1 MAITASEITTS
12 NTLEQFRQQYNNLV
26 TDVTGLENGTQTF
39 TATTT
44 TTSNV
49 GNLNVL
55 EDGTIVF
62 EGATDDAHETTLTV
76 VDPTADRTVSLPN
89 ASGTVIISDASTNIV
104 TIPDDLIIK
113 DGGTIGATSAATAI
127 TIASTGIVTFVDDLL
142 IKDGGTI
149 GNASVAAVM
158 TLASTGI
165 VTFAD
170 DILIKDG
177 GTIGAASATTAITIA
192 STGIVTFVDDIL
204 IKDGGTIGAA
214 SATTAITIASTGIV
228 TLVDDLLIKDG
239 GTIGNASV
247 AAVMTL
253 ASTGI
258 VTFAD
263 DILIKDGGTIGNAS
277 VAAVMTL
284 ADSGIVTFADD
295 IIIKDGGTIGSA
307 TDPDAISI
315 GSDGDV
321 TLTQDLELQHDGAIL
336 SFGGND
342 EITLTHVHDVGLT
355 LTHTATGDNTPI
367 VLQLKSEE
375 DIIVADEVIASLEFA
390 AGDSDGTDAA
400 DVAAGIHAIAEG
412 TFGADA
418 NATKLVFTTAVQES
432 ANSAA
437 TAKMTLSS
445 AGLLTIA
452 DDFMIKDGGTIGVA
466 SANDAMTISSAGIV
480 TFKDDIILK
489 DAATIGVASST
500 SAISIASTGIV
511 TFVDD
516 IIIKDSGTIGSATIP
531 TAISITNTGEVTIN
545 NSTSGTASAPFVI
558 RRDNNS
564 NGNGVALVYE
574 LGDSGSATAGHGYA
588 RIFGTIEDS
597 TNGAEDGALRFDT
610 SNGGTLAQRFN
621 IASDGT
627 LTGSDTDG
635 IGSLSDSRIKE
646 SVSDYTYSLSTF
658 KQFTPKTFDWKN
670 PSAHLNK
677 SSDRGF
683 LAQEVNAIDSALIYK
698 TPIDAEHPD
707 ASLITADS
715 DGIRRPYAS
724 KLAGKDAMY
733 VSVIKQLITKIETL
747 ETKVATLEGG

>member
-1 MAITASEITTS
+1 MPYFGASSENAVRRRFTYLASASATSISGADANGQVLAFQDGSYVDVYLNGVKLKTGEDYDTATA
-12 NTLEQFRQQYNNLV
+12 NTINNLSA
-26 TDVTGLENGTQTF
+26 L
-39 TATTT
+39 
-44 TTSNV
+44 
-49 GNLNVL
+49 NLNDEV
-55 EDGTIVF
+55 EIIVYELF
-62 EGATDDAHETTLTV
+62 NV
-76 VDPTADRTVSLPN
+76 ADTVSK
-89 ASGTVIISDASTNIV
+89 T
-104 TIPDDLIIK
+104 
-113 DGGTIGATSAATAI
+113 DGGTFNSAISVTGNVTSTGNLIINDGGNIGSTSDTDAI
-127 TIASTGIVTFVDDLL
+127 SIASTGD
-142 IKDGGTI
+142 
-149 GNASVAAVM
+149 
-158 TLASTGI
+158 
-165 VTFAD
+165 
-170 DILIKDG
+170 
-177 GTIGAASATTAITIA
+177 
-192 STGIVTFVDDIL
+192 
-204 IKDGGTIGAA
+204 
-214 SATTAITIASTGIV
+214 V
-228 TLVDDLLIKDG
+228 TLTQNLKV
-239 GTIGNASV
+239 
-247 AAVMTL
+247 
-253 ASTGI
+253 
-258 VTFAD
+258 
-263 DILIKDGGTIGNAS
+263 
-277 VAAVMTL
+277 
-284 ADSGIVTFADD
+284 
-295 IIIKDGGTIGSA
+295 KDGGTIGSA
-307 TDPDAISI
+307 S
-315 GSDGDV
+315 
-321 TLTQDLELQHDGAIL
+321 
-336 SFGGND
+336 
-342 EITLTHVHDVGLT
+342 
-355 LTHTATGDNTPI
+355 AT
-367 VLQLKSEE
+367 
-375 DIIVADEVIASLEFA
+375 
-390 AGDSDGTDAA
+390 
-400 DVAAGIHAIAEG
+400 
-412 TFGADA
+412 
-418 NATKLVFTTAVQES
+418 
-432 ANSAA
+432 
-437 TAKMTLSS
+437 
-445 AGLLTIA
+445 
-452 DDFMIKDGGTIGVA
+452 
-466 SANDAMTISSAGIV
+466 DAMTVASTGIV
-480 TFKDDIILK
+480 TFKDDIVLK

-683 LAQEVNAIDSALIYK
+683 LAQEVNAIDSSLIYK
-698 TPIDAEHPD
+698 TPIDDEHPD

-747 ETKVATLEGG
+747 EAKVAKLEEE